1 MLISLETINVFR
13 NNEASNISTKQQVLG
28 VRISGASIS
37 CNLLSWLVFKILKT
51 IAKGIDKFSCYLS
64 LYLQFLIDL
73 ILVLKNL
80 QWYLV
85 LTLSTLFAWNVTR
98 PFSLDS
104 HGFNGQYCFL
114 KGESF

>member
-1 MLISLETINVFR
+1 MKQVTFR
-13 NNEASNISTKQQVLG
+13 QNNRCLVLG
-28 VRISGASIS
+28 YRVPVF
-37 CNLLSWLVFKILKT
+37 LVIYYLGWYLKILKT

>member
-1 MLISLETINVFR
+1 MKQVTFR
-13 NNEASNISTKQQVLG
+13 QNNRCLVLG
-28 VRISGASIS
+28 YRVPVF
-37 CNLLSWLVFKILKT
+37 LVIYYLGWYLKILKT

-85 LTLSTLFAWNVTR
+85 LTLSTSSPETSRGL
-98 PFSLDS
+98 SLS
-104 HGFNGQYCFL
+104 ILTVLTVNIV
-114 KGESF
+114 S